1 MKDYYKTLGVPRN
14 ASPDEIKK
22 AYRSKAMKHHP
33 DRGGD
38 EKVFKE
44 INEAHDI
51 LSDPQK
57 KSMLD
62 QGVDPLNP
70 QQGGGFGNHEF
81 HFTTG
86 GMDDILRG
94 FGFNFGFGQGTG
106 FQQRQQPR
114 NKSLNV
120 NLTISLEEAFMGV
133 EKTIEI
139 QYPTGRKQMNITI
152 PKGVDNGMAI
162 RYSGMGDDS
171 IKNLPAGDL
180 TISIN
185 VMPHPKFAREGL
197 NLLTDSNIDCFDAIL
212 GTTVDIRTLDGR
224 VLQLVVPPG
233 TQSGTTLGLRNE
245 GMTDQAGNIGRLY
258 VRVNVQIP
266 TDLDPNA
273 INLIKHIKGIK

>member
-38 EKVFKE
+38 EKAFKE

-70 QQGGGFGNHEF
+70 NQGGFGNHEF

-94 FGFNFGFGQGTG
+94 FGFNFGFGQGPG
-106 FQQRQQPR
+106 FAQRQQR

-139 QYPTGRKQMNITI
+139 QYPTGRKQMTVTL

-171 IKNLPAGDL
+171 IAGLPAGDL

-185 VMPHPKFAREGL
+185 VMPHPTFAREGL
-197 NLLTDSNIDCFDAIL
+197 NLLTDANIDCFDAIL

-224 VLQLVVPPG
+224 VLQLVVPVG

-258 VRVNVQIP
+258 VRINVQIP

>member
-1 MKDYYKTLGVPRN
+1 MKDYYQTLGVPKN
-14 ASPDEIKK
+14 ATPDDIKK

-57 KSMLD
+57 RSMVD
-62 QGVDPLNP
+62 QGMDPLNP
-70 QQGGGFGNHEF
+70 NQGGFGGHEF

-94 FGFNFGFGQGTG
+94 FGFNFGFGQGG
-106 FQQRQQPR
+106 FQQRQPK

-120 NLTISLEEAFMGV
+120 NLSVTLEEAYTGV

-139 QYPTGRKQMNITI
+139 QYPSGRKQLNITI

-162 RYSGMGDDS
+162 RYSGQGDDS
-171 IKNLPAGDL
+171 IPNLPRGDL
-180 TISIN
+180 TISIH
-185 VMPHPKFAREGL
+185 VLPHPTFAREGL
-197 NLLTDSNIDCFDAIL
+197 NLLTDVSVDCFDAIL
-212 GTTVDIRTLDGR
+212 GTTTDIRTLDGR
-224 VLQLVVPPG
+224 VLQLVIPKG

-245 GMTDQAGNIGRLY
+245 GMVDQAGNVGRLY
-258 VRVNVQIP
+258 VRVSVLIP
-266 TDLDPNA
+266 IDLDDNA
-273 INLIKHIKGIK
+273 INMVKHIKGVK